1 MDAATAVF
9 IIRRVNPFF
18 KKNSYW
24 YLNPTMTTSLNTDAS
39 SAERCFLPVYGESVE
54 ILILGSFP
62 SRQSL
67 EKKEYYGNP
76 QNHFWHIIE
85 ALFNINRHLP
95 YAARISRLTEHRIAL
110 WDILS
115 GCCRDGSADV
125 HIREPV
131 FNDLAAFLKEHPSI
145 RLVALNGTVAGRY
158 YHKMTIA
165 TQVPAV
171 ILPSTSPANARVSLP
186 EKVSAWSIIRT
197 PIPTQ

>member
-1 MDAATAVF
+1 
-9 IIRRVNPFF
+9 
-18 KKNSYW
+18 
-24 YLNPTMTTSLNTDAS
+24 MTTSPIINHS
-39 SAERCFLPVYGESVE
+39 SAEPGFLPVHGESVE
-54 ILILGSFP
+54 VLILGSFP

-76 QNHFWHIIE
+76 RNHFWYIIE
-85 ALFNINRHLP
+85 VLFNIDRHLP

-115 GCCRDGSADV
+115 GCCRDGSTDAC
-125 HIREPV
+125 IRKPV
-131 FNDLAAFLKEHPSI
+131 FNDLAAFLKEHPSV

-158 YHKMTIA
+158 YHKMTIS

-186 EKVSAWSIIRT
+186 VKVSAWSIIRT
-197 PIPTQ
+197 PIPIQKKNNSDYLSMRNFRNIT

>member
-1 MDAATAVF
+1 MTSSLDMDAAS
-9 IIRRVNPFF
+9 P
-18 KKNSYW
+18 
-24 YLNPTMTTSLNTDAS
+24 
-39 SAERCFLPVYGESVE
+39 EQGFLPVYGESVE

-85 ALFNINRHLP
+85 ALFNIDRHIP
-95 YAARISRLTEHRIAL
+95 YALRISRLTEHRIVL

-115 GCCRDGSADV
+115 GCCRDGSADAQ
-125 HIREPV
+125 IREPV
-131 FNDLAAFLKEHPSI
+131 FNDLTGFLRAHPSI
-145 RLVALNGTVAGRY
+145 RLVALNGSTAGRY
-158 YHKMTIA
+158 YHQMTIS

-186 EKVSAWSIIRT
+186 EKVRAWSIIRT
-197 PIPTQ
+197 PPPIP

>member
-1 MDAATAVF
+1 
-9 IIRRVNPFF
+9 
-18 KKNSYW
+18 
-24 YLNPTMTTSLNTDAS
+24 MTTSHDMNGS
-39 SAERCFLPVYGESVE
+39 SAERGLLPVYGESVE
-54 ILILGSFP
+54 VLILGSFP

-85 ALFNINRHLP
+85 ALFNIGRHLP
-95 YAARISRLTEHRIAL
+95 YATRISQLTEHRIAL

-115 GCCRDGSADV
+115 GCCRDGSADA

-145 RLVALNGTVAGRY
+145 RLIALNGTVAGRY
-158 YHKMTIA
+158 YHKMTIS
-165 TQVPAV
+165 TQIPAV
-171 ILPSTSPANARVSLP
+171 ILPSTSPANARVSFP

-197 PIPTQ
+197 PTPIQ